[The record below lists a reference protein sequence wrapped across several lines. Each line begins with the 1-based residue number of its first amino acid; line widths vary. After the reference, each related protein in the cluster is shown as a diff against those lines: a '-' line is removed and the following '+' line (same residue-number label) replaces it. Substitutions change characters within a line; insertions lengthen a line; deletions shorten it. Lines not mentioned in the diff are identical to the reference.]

1 MLRDRVQAG
10 LSMPAFLELPHE
22 NRELWHAVHDHA
34 RVSEAQV
41 ARALALGGP
50 WHLLVLNEPW
60 CGDAVNTLP
69 VFARLVEHLPGW
81 TMRIVSRDA
90 NPDLMDAHLTGTS
103 RSIPVVIVLD
113 GDFVERGWWGPRPQ
127 ALQTWALGPAAR
139 AMAKEDRYREMRR
152 WYARDRGVT
161 AVDELLTVLERAR
174 AADLVPAREAPAPI
188 ARPDRGSQ

>member
-1 MLRDRVQAG
+1 MLRERVQAG

-69 VFARLVEHLPGW
+69 VLARLVEHLPGCD
-81 TMRIVSRDA
+81 R
-90 NPDLMDAHLTGTS
+90 S
-103 RSIPVVIVLD
+103 RSLGD
-113 GDFVERGWWGPRPQ
+113 GGIAGVNAVFG
-127 ALQTWALGPAAR
+127 
-139 AMAKEDRYREMRR
+139 RR
-152 WYARDRGVT
+152 
-161 AVDELLTVLERAR
+161 
-174 AADLVPAREAPAPI
+174 
-188 ARPDRGSQ
+188 